1 LNQHPEPPTLSSMS
15 EQDFDHALIAAAFQ
29 RAADVGWARL
39 TIADAAREAG
49 LSLAEARERFPS
61 KHTLF
66 WRFGR
71 HLDQAALASASA
83 EGPARDRLFDL
94 LMSRFDGMKPHRAG
108 VRALLRHLPS
118 DPLTTLELTCAT
130 RRSMRW
136 MLNAVGLST
145 FGLRGRLR
153 IQGLMAVWL
162 WAFRAFQRD
171 ESEDLSATMAAL
183 DTALNR
189 ACRAASWLSGERS
202 HQQEEDASA
211 VSAEPDPL
219 A

>member
-1 LNQHPEPPTLSSMS
+1 MS
-15 EQDFDHALIAAAFQ
+15 EQELDHALIAAAFQ

-61 KHTLF
+61 KHALL

-71 HLDQAALASASA
+71 RLDHTALAAAPA
-83 EGPARDRLFDL
+83 EGPVRDRLFDL

-108 VRALLRHLPS
+108 IHALLRHLPG

-130 RRSMRW
+130 RHSMRW

-162 WAFRAFQRD
+162 WSLRAFQRD

-189 ACRAASWLSGERS
+189 ACQAASWLSGDRPR
-202 HQQEEDASA
+202 QQEEDASA
-211 VSAEPDPL
+211 VPEESDPP